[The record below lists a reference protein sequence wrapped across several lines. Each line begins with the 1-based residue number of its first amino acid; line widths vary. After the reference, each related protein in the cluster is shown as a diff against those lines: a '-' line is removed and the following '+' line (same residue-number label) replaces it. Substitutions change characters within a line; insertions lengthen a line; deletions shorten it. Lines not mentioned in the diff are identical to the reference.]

1 MPFSHLIDLEAVL
14 DQLSIHAAIFVGS
27 SMGGALAIDF
37 AIEHPERTIALAADR
52 HLDQRRRGCRGSRGG
67 EPTSRTRTNN
77 AIDRGNFDS
86 ANKILA
92 HLWLDG
98 PLSEAGRVSGP
109 VRELFLAMDAIQLNH
124 PKLTQEEEPEPAI
137 DAVGNIIAPTLLVVG
152 ELDFPDIVD
161 RHEDLS
167 EEIENA
173 FAIVLEDTAHFPSL
187 ERPGPVQPDPARI
200 PRGGDGAGRGRRGQ
214 RRRA

>member
-1 MPFSHLIDLEAVL
+1 VPFSHLIDLEAVL

-27 SMGGALAIDF
+27 SMGGGLAIDF
-37 AIEHPERTIALAADR
+37 ALEHPERTIALALIGTAI
-52 HLDQRRRGCRGSRGG
+52 SGG
-67 EPTSRTRTNN
+67 EDAEGPEEAADLEDAYEY

-137 DAVGNIIAPTLLVVG
+137 DAVGNIIAPT
-152 ELDFPDIVD
+152 
-161 RHEDLS
+161 
-167 EEIENA
+167 
-173 FAIVLEDTAHFPSL
+173 
-187 ERPGPVQPDPARI
+187 
-200 PRGGDGAGRGRRGQ
+200 
-214 RRRA
+214 